1 MNPIV
6 LMVLGGLA
14 VMGVITFVLTRG
26 TKKEGGK

>member
-14 VMGVITFVLTRG
+14 VLGVITFVLTRE